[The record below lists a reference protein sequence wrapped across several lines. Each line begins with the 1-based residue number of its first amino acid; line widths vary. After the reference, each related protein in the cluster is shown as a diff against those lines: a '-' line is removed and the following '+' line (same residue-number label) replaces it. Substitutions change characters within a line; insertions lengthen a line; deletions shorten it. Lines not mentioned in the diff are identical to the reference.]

1 MKPQSLSKP
10 QNKVA
15 RLQPLSILPVFI
27 DLHGKRAIVIGSA
40 GPAIWKAELLAKAGA
55 TVELISNATSPELL
69 EFVSNIKP
77 PACIILT
84 IANWR
89 NCDLSNAEMIVGD
102 VGEGEAEELFH
113 QAKKHTSLVNIIDK
127 TAYCTFQFGS
137 IVNKSPLVI
146 GISTT
151 GAAPVLA
158 QHVRSLL
165 EATLPSDIQSLAK
178 RAARIRARVNET
190 LGASANRRKYWS
202 AFFSKAFGFRVAKQR
217 KSSKPYVIKVSSIED
232 LTLRDLRTLQTAD
245 EIHFDVGVNQQIL
258 QFGRREALRFELR
271 ASGEIAASS
280 NTDQNLV
287 LVHNVLE
294 A

>member
-15 RLQPLSILPVFI
+15 RLEPLSILPVFI
-27 DLHGKRAIVIGSA
+27 DLHGKRAIVIGGE

-55 TVELISNATSPELL
+55 KVELISASTSPELL

-77 PACIILT
+77 PACITLT

-89 NCDLSNAEMIVGD
+89 DRDLSQAEMIVGD
-102 VGEGEAEELFH
+102 VDESKAEELFIK
-113 QAKKHTSLVNIIDK
+113 AKKHASLVNIIDK

-165 EATLPSDIQSLAK
+165 EATLPADIQSLAQ

-190 LGASANRRKYWS
+190 LGVSANRRKYWS
-202 AFFSKAFGFRVAKQR
+202 AFFSKAFGFSVSAHPKL
-217 KSSKPYVIKVSSIED
+217 SKAYVIKVYSVED
-232 LTLRDLRTLQTAD
+232 LTLRDLRALQAAD
-245 EIHFDVGVNQQIL
+245 EIHFDAGVNPQIL

-271 ASGEIAASS
+271 AGGKIAAPVNSEL
-280 NTDQNLV
+280 NLV
-287 LVHNVLE
+287 FVRDGSEV
-294 A
+294 